1 MSTAAPRPELFADVA
16 AQFERMEQPLN
27 MAWAKARAVG
37 LDELQALSQQLAVI
51 IRGYLALPPRD
62 RVAFISQGIFAR
74 QPAAE
79 KPGGAGPK

>member
-1 MSTAAPRPELFADVA
+1 MPTTPRPELFADVA
-16 AQFERMEQPLN
+16 TQFERMEQPLN
-27 MAWAKARAVG
+27 LAWMKARAVK

-74 QPAAE
+74 QPAVE
-79 KPGGAGPK
+79 KSAGSCGP